1 MADYATTLCYMEQ
14 DGKYLMLHRT
24 KKEKDINK
32 DKYIGVGGHI
42 ETGESPEECIER
54 EVYEETGYKM
64 LSYRLRGVLTF
75 AMDDVNEYSFLYTCD
90 AFEGEQKEC
99 NEGDLVWIPKEEV
112 EKLPLWEGDKLFF
125 RLLQKREDV
134 FSLKLR
140 YEKDVLTGASLDGR
154 KIEL

>member
-1 MADYATTLCYMEQ
+1 MADYATTLCYIEQ

-42 ETGESPEECIER
+42 ETGESPEECVER
-54 EVYEETGYKM
+54 EVFEETGYKM
-64 LSYRLRGVLTF
+64 RSYRLRGILTF

-90 AFEGEQKEC
+90 DFYGEQKEC

-112 EKLPLWEGDKLFF
+112 CKLPLWEGDKLFF
-125 RLLQKREDV
+125 KLLGERQDV
-134 FSLKLR
+134 FSLKLC
-140 YEKDVLTGASLDGR
+140 YEKDVLTGALLDGKR
-154 KIEL
+154 MEW